1 MIKRMNP
8 STLIGMLASVLLLA
22 IVLFFAADDARM
34 YVDWPS
40 LGIVLGGTLAATF
53 LSYPLKEVFRVFS
66 LMATV
71 MRNERMYTH
80 NDIEELVRISK
91 LWING
96 DLHAVER
103 ALENVTNPFL
113 RTGVQLVIDQTPEDD
128 ILDLMQWRISRLRA
142 REAAEAQL
150 FRVMANFAPA
160 FGMLGTLVGLIN
172 LMSLLGGGD
181 MRAIG
186 QQLAVAL
193 MTTFY
198 GILLANLV
206 FKPVA
211 VKLERR
217 TETRVVLMNMV
228 LQGISMMCERRS
240 PALMRETLKS
250 FMAHHEDEI
259 FDGRPPG
266 KHGEKQV
273 AVTGKAR

>member
-8 STLIGMLASVLLLA
+8 STLIGMVASFFLLA
-22 IVLFFAADDARM
+22 IVLFFAADDPRL

-53 LSYPLKEVFRVFS
+53 LSYPLKEVFRVFG
-66 LMATV
+66 LIATV
-71 MRNERMYTH
+71 MRNERMYTQ
-80 NDIEELVRISK
+80 NDINELVLISR

-113 RTGVQLVIDQTPEDD
+113 RTGVQLVIDQTKEED

-150 FRVMANFAPA
+150 FRVMASFAPA
-160 FGMLGTLVGLIN
+160 FGMIGTLVGLIN

-181 MRAIG
+181 LRAVG

-217 TETRVVLMNMV
+217 TEARVVLMNMV

-240 PALMRETLKS
+240 PALMRETLNS
-250 FMAHHEDEI
+250 FVEHHQNEI
-259 FDGRPPG
+259 FDGRAPG
-266 KHGEKQV
+266 KNGEESSPATQSN
-273 AVTGKAR
+273 G